1 MVRSGLLAVSIVSA
15 AAFCAPPTQAEIL
28 IATAG
33 PMTGIYA
40 WAGERYQR
48 GAELAVENLNVKGGV
63 LGQRV
68 ELIVGDDFCDADQ
81 AVALARKLIRPDG
94 APLFAGGQLARCR

>member
-1 MVRSGLLAVSIVSA
+1 MVRSGLLAVGIVSA
-15 AAFCAPPTQAEIL
+15 ATLCARPGLAEIR

-48 GAELAVENLNVKGGV
+48 GAELAVE
-63 LGQRV
+63 
-68 ELIVGDDFCDADQ
+68 I
-81 AVALARKLIRPDG
+81 
-94 APLFAGGQLARCR
+94 